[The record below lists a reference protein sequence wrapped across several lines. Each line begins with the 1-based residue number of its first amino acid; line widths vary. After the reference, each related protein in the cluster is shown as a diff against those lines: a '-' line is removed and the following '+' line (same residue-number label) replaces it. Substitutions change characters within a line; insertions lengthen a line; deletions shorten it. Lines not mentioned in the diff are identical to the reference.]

1 MTTTTASVS
10 GFSLPLLIVT
20 IVVAVIIICANV
32 YVLISYQHPEDR
44 NQAWFPKLIV
54 LLGLSL
60 ACWTLLML
68 PLDVANRAACPVGT
82 ALTTCN
88 PTFPMATLW
97 YIAYITNIVL
107 VFAIIPFAY
116 FYYEADSEL
125 YVVVWGGLGLSMPQ
139 AHYTHNQHR
148 PIVKRWLSGFAY
160 GIVTFV
166 CMCLI
171 VAIPYAT
178 IGFVEYPVMAVISGL
193 AQPGLMDTNT
203 TLCIEPGGPFDAP
216 KSSTR
221 YLVL

>member
-1 MTTTTASVS
+1 MSTAPSVS

-20 IVVAVIIICANV
+20 IIVAVIILCANV

-54 LLGLSL
+54 VFGLSL

-68 PLDVANRAACPVGT
+68 PMDVANRAACPVGT

-125 YVVVWGGLGLSMPQ
+125 YVVVCAGVCVGVHLADCVLSCCCDHSLMIFTGQ
-139 AHYTHNQHR
+139 SSNAGSLA
-148 PIVKRWLSGFAY
+148 LSTA
-160 GIVTFV
+160 
-166 CMCLI
+166 L
-171 VAIPYAT
+171 
-178 IGFVEYPVMAVISGL
+178 
-193 AQPGLMDTNT
+193 
-203 TLCIEPGGPFDAP
+203 
-216 KSSTR
+216 
-221 YLVL
+221 